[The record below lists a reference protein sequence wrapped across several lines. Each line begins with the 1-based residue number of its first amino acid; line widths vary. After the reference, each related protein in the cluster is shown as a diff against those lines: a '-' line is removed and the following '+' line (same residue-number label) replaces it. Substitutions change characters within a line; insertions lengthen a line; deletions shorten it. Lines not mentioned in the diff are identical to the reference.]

1 MKELIER
8 HGGRTTDSVTKKT
21 DYVLS
26 GNEPGKNKIDKAKE
40 FSVRI
45 IDENEF
51 MKMVGG
57 K

>member
-1 MKELIER
+1 
-8 HGGRTTDSVTKKT
+8 VPKKT

-26 GNEPGKNKIDKAKE
+26 GNEPGKNKIDKTKE